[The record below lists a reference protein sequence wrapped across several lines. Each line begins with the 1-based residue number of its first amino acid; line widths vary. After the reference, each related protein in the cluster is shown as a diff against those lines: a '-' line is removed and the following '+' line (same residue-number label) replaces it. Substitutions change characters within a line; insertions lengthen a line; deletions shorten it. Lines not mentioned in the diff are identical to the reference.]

1 MTGPTV
7 VLSREPAPPGSGP
20 PARSRT
26 LLFTCEAFAY
36 LFWLLVDVLA
46 GPGLSDGR
54 DPWFTGPV
62 AGALVAAVVLTR
74 YRVPAGHAMIV
85 AVPLSAALS
94 VASVLLGAPEVS
106 LTELFALAVVTVAT
120 VRGAFGG
127 LAVAAAAA
135 AFVPIVAMPALR
147 LSDVDRNTA
156 IALAGLGW
164 ASTVAVAAVLRE
176 IRVRREARLAEA
188 RSTERLELARELH
201 DVVAHHVTGI
211 VVAAQA
217 AVTVART
224 RPEEAGPALESIERA
239 GAEALAGMRR
249 MVGVLRGG
257 GGEGGEGTGGGRA
270 VQHGPSDVD
279 GLVARFDPEGV
290 RAVLERDPALETADL
305 PPGVGVTVHRVVQEA
320 LTNVHRHAPDA
331 TSVHVGLHLRDGN
344 LEVTVRNEGGAHDRR
359 PLARDRGG
367 FGLAGMAERVG
378 ALGGTLRVG
387 PDGPGAWLVLAELPV
402 AGR

>member
-7 VLSREPAPPGSGP
+7 VLSREPALPGSGP

-36 LFWLLVDVLA
+36 LFWLVIDVLA
-46 GPGLSDGR
+46 GPGLSDDG

-74 YRVPAGHAMIV
+74 YRVPAGHAMAV

-94 VASVLLGAPEVS
+94 LASVLLGAPEVS

-120 VRGAFGG
+120 VRGAPGG

-147 LSDVDRNTA
+147 LADVDRNIA
-156 IALAGLGW
+156 MALAGLGW

-257 GGEGGEGTGGGRA
+257 ESTGGGRT
-270 VQHGPSDVD
+270 VPHSPSDVD
-279 GLVARFDPEGV
+279 GLVAWFDPDGV
-290 RAVLERDPALETADL
+290 RTVLERDPALESADL

-344 LEVTVRNEGGAHDRR
+344 LEVTVRNEGGIHDRG
-359 PLARDRGG
+359 PLSRDRGG

-402 AGR
+402 TGR

>member
-7 VLSREPAPPGSGP
+7 VLPREPAPPGSGP
-20 PARSRT
+20 PARART
-26 LLFTCEAFAY
+26 VLFTCEAFAY
-36 LFWLLVDVLA
+36 LFWLALDTLA
-46 GPGLSDGR
+46 GPGLSNGR
-54 DPWFTGPV
+54 DPWFTGPL

-74 YRVPAGHAMIV
+74 YRVPAIHAMTV

-94 VASVLLGAPEVS
+94 VASVLFGGPPEVS

-120 VRGAFGG
+120 VRGAPGG
-127 LAVAAAAA
+127 IAVAAAAA

-147 LSDVDRNTA
+147 LADGDVDRNTS

-176 IRVRREARLAEA
+176 LRVRREARLAEA
-188 RSTERLELARELH
+188 RSAERLEVARELH

-257 GGEGGEGTGGGRA
+257 EGAGGGRA
-270 VQHGPSDVD
+270 VPHGPSDVD
-279 GLVARFDPEGV
+279 GLVAGFDPEGV
-290 RAVLERDPALETADL
+290 RAVLERDPALATTDL
-305 PPGVGVTVHRVVQEA
+305 PPGVGVTAHRVVQEA

-331 TSVHVGLHLRDGN
+331 TSVHVGLHLRGGN
-344 LEVTVRNEGGAHDRR
+344 LEVTVRNEGGAHDRG
-359 PLARDRGG
+359 PLSRDRGG

-402 AGR
+402 ARP